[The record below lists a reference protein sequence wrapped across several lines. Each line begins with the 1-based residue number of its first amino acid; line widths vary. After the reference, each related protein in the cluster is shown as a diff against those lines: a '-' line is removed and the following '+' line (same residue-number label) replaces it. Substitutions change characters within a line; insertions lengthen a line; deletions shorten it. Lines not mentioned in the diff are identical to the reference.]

1 MNVHDSRASAVH
13 FNLSRATWVIA
24 VWAAAILMAIGV
36 TVFGS
41 AAAAP
46 EQTTKCTSPEPT
58 GKLQGITP
66 NSPDEPSASDLLPPL
81 AY

>member
-13 FNLSRATWVIA
+13 FNLSRAAWVIA

-41 AAAAP
+41 AAAGP
-46 EQTTKCTSPEPT
+46 EQTLCPSPEPT

-66 NSPDEPSASDLLPPL
+66 NSPDEPSASDLLPPV